1 MFPAVKVAVHASNLR
16 GVFLILMYDV
26 FIKLVG
32 PENFSLPE
40 GSKGLQR
47 AQEMSTNPQTA
58 HPLRCT
64 HNLESK

>member
-1 MFPAVKVAVHASNLR
+1 MFPAIKVSVHASNLR

-40 GSKGLQR
+40 GSKGLQGHKKCQQIHKQYTR
-47 AQEMSTNPQTA
+47 FVAPTI
-58 HPLRCT
+58 
-64 HNLESK
+64 